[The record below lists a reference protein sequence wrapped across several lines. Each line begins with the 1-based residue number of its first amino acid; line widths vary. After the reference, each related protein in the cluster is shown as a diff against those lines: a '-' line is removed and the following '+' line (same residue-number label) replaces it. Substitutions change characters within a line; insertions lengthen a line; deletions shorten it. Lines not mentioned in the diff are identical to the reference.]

1 MLLQEKSAL
10 QQTKQKLFLLEVL
23 EQFYAGLKLHLKTFR
38 GMIAAEGILTSR
50 GGVSSHA
57 ALVARQMNKVCVCGA
72 AEVVINYKKE
82 TLTIGKKI
90 FKNGDAISIDG
101 TTGEIFAGAVAT
113 APSEVDQVLNG
124 KLKAKNSYT
133 YKMYDQVMKWADKYR
148 KLGVRTNADSP
159 DQAASAIKYGAQGI
173 GLCRTEHMFFE
184 GDRITFMR
192 QMILASDEKNVE
204 KHSKNFYHSKERILQ
219 VYSKLWEV
227 VQ

>member
-1 MLLQEKSAL
+1 
-10 QQTKQKLFLLEVL
+10 
-23 EQFYAGLKLHLKTFR
+23 
-38 GMIAAEGILTSR
+38 MIAAEGILTSR

-72 AEVVINYKKE
+72 SEVVINYGAE
-82 TLTIGKKI
+82 TLTIGDKV
-90 FKNGDAISIDG
+90 FQNGDDISIDG

-124 KLKAKNSYT
+124 KLKPADSYT
-133 YKMYDQVMKWADKYR
+133 YRMYDQVMKWADKHR

-159 DQAASAIKYGAQGI
+159 EQAVSAIAYGAEGI

-192 QMILASDEKNVE
+192 QMILAADEKQRRASTQE
-204 KHSKNFYHSKERILQ
+204 ASSIPAQGLHWSLQ
-219 VYSKLWEV
+219 GNGRSSCNSASA
-227 VQ
+227 